1 MAELADRR
9 EPNVIQRALIV
20 AFSHPGLAMMM
31 FLEYAIWGAWQPP
44 LSGYLTEALGYPGT
58 YLGWVYAALPLAV
71 ILSPF
76 TGGQV
81 ADRWLPAQVA
91 LGLFQLGGGILLV
104 VLAFTKP
111 FSVLFPVLLVYSIL
125 YAPTLALTN
134 ALALKH
140 VDDPQR
146 DFGAI
151 RVWGTLGWIAAGLL
165 LSLLRRFGSEGWAGF
180 DAFLLAGAMS
190 LLMGVLS
197 FGLPHTPP
205 AKEAPDPLAFRRALV
220 LLKNPSYL
228 VFFIVAFI
236 VATELQ
242 LYYVLTFPFLQEVG
256 KVTTTVTSENIP
268 AWMTIAQFAEIFV
281 MAFLLPYALP
291 KWGVRTCMLIG
302 IIAWPIRYF
311 VFAATWPLHEAMPG
325 MVWASIA
332 SLALHGFCY
341 VFFFVVAFI
350 YTDMVAPPDIRA
362 SAQALI
368 NVAVLGVGLLVGSL
382 FSGWLKDFFTE
393 GDRTNWFGVFIVPAV
408 ITVLGGIIFALF
420 FRDTG
425 PAPVEEP
432 ADVEAPV

>member
-1 MAELADRR
+1 MAELAETR
-9 EPNVIQRALIV
+9 EENVIVRAVNV
-20 AFSHPGLAMMM
+20 ALSHPGLAAMM
-31 FLEYAIWGAWQPP
+31 FLEYAIWGAWQPA
-44 LSGYLTEALGYPGT
+44 LSGYLTNQLGYTGEQ
-58 YLGWVYAALPLAV
+58 LGWVYAALPIAV
-71 ILSPF
+71 VLSPF

-81 ADRWLPAQVA
+81 ADRWLPAQIA
-91 LGLFQLGGGILLV
+91 LALFQLAGGAALIGLSV
-104 VLAFTKP
+104 STD
-111 FSVLFPVLLVYSIL
+111 FSVVFPLLLVYSIL

-140 VDDPQR
+140 VEDPQR

-151 RVWGTLGWIAAGLL
+151 RVWGTIGWIAAGLL
-165 LSLLRRFGSEGWAGF
+165 LSVMRQFGSQGWPAF
-180 DAFLLAGAMS
+180 DAFLLAGILS
-190 LLMGVLS
+190 LVMGLMS

-205 AKEAPDPLAFRRALV
+205 AREAPDPLAFRRALV

-242 LYYVLTFPFLQEVG
+242 LYYVLTFPFLEEVG
-256 KVTTTVTSENIP
+256 KVTATVRSDTIP
-268 AWMTIAQFAEIFV
+268 AWMTVAQFAEIFV

-311 VFAATWPLHEAMPG
+311 VFAATWPLHETMPG
-325 MVWASIA
+325 MVWVSIA

-368 NVAVLGVGLLVGSL
+368 NVAVLGVGLWIGSI
-382 FSGWLKDFFTE
+382 FSGWLKDIFTE
-393 GDRTNWFGVFIVPAV
+393 GNQTNWFGVFIVPAI
-408 ITVLGGIIFALF
+408 ITLVGAVIFALF
-420 FRDTG
+420 FRDTNQG
-425 PAPVEEP
+425 QQPA
-432 ADVEAPV
+432 A

>member
-1 MAELADRR
+1 
-9 EPNVIQRALIV
+9 
-20 AFSHPGLAMMM
+20 MM
-31 FLEYAIWGAWQPP
+31 FLEYAIWGAWQPA
-44 LSGYLTEALGYPGT
+44 LSGYLTNTLGYSGAQ
-58 YLGWVYAALPLAV
+58 LGWVYAALPIAV
-71 ILSPF
+71 VLSPF

-81 ADRWLPAQVA
+81 ADRWLPAQIALAICQLLGGVCL
-91 LGLFQLGGGILLV
+91 LGL
-104 VLAFTKP
+104 AFARE
-111 FSVLFPVLLVYSIL
+111 FSIVFGLLLVYSIL

-140 VDDPQR
+140 VEDPQR

-151 RVWGTLGWIAAGLL
+151 RVWGTIGWIVAGLL
-165 LSLLRRFGSEGWAGF
+165 LSGLRRFGSGEWPGF
-180 DAFLLAGAMS
+180 DAFLLAGVLS

-205 AKEAPDPLAFRRALV
+205 AREAPDPLAFRRALI

-242 LYYVLTFPFLQEVG
+242 LYYVLTFPYLEEIG
-256 KVTTTVTSENIP
+256 KVTVSVTRDTIP
-268 AWMTIAQFAEIFV
+268 AWMTIAQVAEIFV

-291 KWGVRTCMLIG
+291 RWGVRTCMLIG
-302 IIAWPIRYF
+302 IVAWPIRYF
-311 VFAATWPLHEAMPG
+311 VFAATWPLHEAYPG

-362 SAQALI
+362 SAQTLI
-368 NVAVLGVGLLVGSL
+368 NVAVLGVGLWIGSI
-382 FSGWLKDFFTE
+382 FSGWLKDIFTTDE
-393 GDRTNWFGVFIVPAV
+393 AVNWFGVFIVPAI
-408 ITVLGGIIFALF
+408 ITLVGAVIFAVF

-425 PAPVEEP
+425 SAASSAPES
-432 ADVEAPV
+432 A